1 MKRVFN
7 IRLASNRAIPE
18 SPSRLREG
26 RSSAPGRA
34 TRAVPSPGLTARLS
48 PGRVTKLVLL
58 LALTVSV
65 SNAADQHAFF
75 AGRIWPG
82 SGEPIDDAVMVV
94 EDGKITAIGPR
105 KVTNV
110 PAGAKRHDLSDS
122 VLIPGLVIAETSLG
136 VGNDDD
142 RTLTPEVRAVDGF
155 DFYGDYTPYLAGG
168 VTTVQVSPGRSRL
181 MPGQG
186 SVVKLAG
193 ESPSKR
199 ILKDRE
205 SLRIVLTNASASPP
219 RIYEPPV
226 GAVSVDNPL
235 KPTRPQISGSLSSRV
250 AGLNAVFTVARE
262 SGEGGDE
269 LGLETI
275 SQYVSKAGTLRATA
289 NEASE
294 IRAAMGLAQ
303 RFDMKLILVDPTKLD
318 SFVARQTPGDGSPI
332 SGIVLNAGVR
342 PGQISNPTV
351 PDPEAKR
358 QKDMWEYAARLS
370 DRGFEDHI
378 AIRPASDSDLDDM
391 LFLGGLFTRSGNQ
404 PATVLS
410 MLTANPATM
419 MGVADKVGSLAEG
432 RDADFV
438 VLNADPFSKGATVLS
453 TWVNGKSEYDR
464 KRENQMTLVQA
475 SSIYVGDGHVLKNAS
490 VVVGGRKIRGLGNDV
505 SAPPDARLKR
515 FRDGVIVPGYIDL
528 STGLGLGGSPGTLSL
543 STKVGER
550 LMADDPSVEF
560 ARKGGVTTAVLAT
573 SGSPSSMLAFKL
585 GPTPRVLKEPVG
597 IKFTVSTNITTGV
610 PALKS
615 TLTRAKAYVDGWKKY
630 EKDLADYKV
639 KLKEYEAAKTKYD
652 AAKKVADAKKKAE
665 EAKKETEPAKKPEPK
680 KEKETAAQEKKPTP
694 KPGEK
699 KTEPAKKDEKKPE
712 TKKPEPK
719 KEDPNAPKKPKE
731 PKKPSMSSS
740 MEPYKLAF
748 GGKIPVLVEAN
759 TKKTIEA
766 AVKLF
771 REEFKLNMILVGG
784 NELYRVPEL
793 LASNDVKVSVGP
805 GLIQTFENNTYNLP
819 QILANHGVPFAFQ
832 SKATTGVRQ
841 LPLAVQ
847 YSVHKG
853 LGKTD
858 ALAGFTSSAS
868 KLLAINDQ
876 VGSLGVG
883 KDADLVVL
891 SGPPFEISSEV
902 LAVMIDGEWVY
913 EKEME

>member
-7 IRLASNRAIPE
+7 IRF
-18 SPSRLREG
+18 
-26 RSSAPGRA
+26 A
-34 TRAVPSPGLTARLS
+34 TLL
-48 PGRVTKLVLL
+48 LL
-58 LALTVSV
+58 LAVS
-65 SNAADQHAFF
+65 AAQAGDQHAFF

-82 SGEPIDDAVMVV
+82 KGEPIDDAVMVV

-110 PAGAKRHDLSDS
+110 PATAKRHDLSDS
-122 VLIPGLVIAETSLG
+122 VLIPGLVVAETSLG
-136 VGNDDD
+136 VASDDD

-155 DFYGDYTPYLAGG
+155 DFYEDYSPYLAGG

-193 ESPSKR
+193 DSPSSR

-205 SLRIVLTNASASPP
+205 SLRIVLTNASANPP

-275 SQYVSKAGTLRATA
+275 SEYVSKAGTLRATA
-289 NEASE
+289 NLASE

-303 RFDMKLILVDPTKLD
+303 RYDMKLILVDPTALD
-318 SFVARQTPGDGSPI
+318 SFVARHTPENTPI
-332 SGIVLNAGVR
+332 AGIVLNAGVR
-342 PGQISNPTV
+342 PGRISNPAV
-351 PDPEAKR
+351 PDPEARR
-358 QKDMWEYAARLS
+358 QKNMWEYAAKLS
-370 DRGFEDHI
+370 ESGFGDHI

-391 LFLGGLFTRSGNQ
+391 LFLGGLFTRSGNE
-404 PATVLS
+404 PETVLS
-410 MLTANPATM
+410 MLTTNPATM
-419 MGVADKVGSLAEG
+419 MGVADKVGSLAAG

-453 TWVNGKSEYDR
+453 TWINGESAYDR

-475 SSIYVGDGHVLKNAS
+475 SQIYVGDGHVLENAS
-490 VVVGGRKIRGLGNDV
+490 VVVGGRKIRGLGRDV
-505 SAPPDARLKR
+505 SSPPDARLKR
-515 FRDGVIVPGYIDL
+515 FPNGVIVPGYIDL

-550 LMADDPSVEF
+550 LVADDPSVEF

-597 IKFTVSTNITTGV
+597 IRFTVSTNLTTGL

-630 EKDLADYKV
+630 DKDLAEYKV
-639 KLKEYEAAKTKYD
+639 KLKEYEAAKVKYD
-652 AAKKVADAKKKAE
+652 AAKKTADAKKKADDAKKKAE
-665 EAKKETEPAKKPEPK
+665 EAKKKPNDK

-719 KEDPNAPKKPKE
+719 KADPNAPKKPKE
-731 PKKPSMSSS
+731 PKKPSSSS
-740 MEPYKLAF
+740 TMEPYKAAF
-748 GGKIPVLVEAN
+748 AGSIPVLVEAN
-759 TKKTIEA
+759 TKKTIES

-793 LASNDVKVSVGP
+793 LASNDVSVSVGP
-805 GLIQTFENNTYNLP
+805 GLIQSVENKTYNLP